1 MNKISKILAILFYF
15 FYYPYASSEII
26 NKIDIYGNDRISNQT
41 IEMFSKISVGQNLE
55 QTGLNNLLK
64 DLYDTNFFQNVEAT
78 FVNGELVIKVV
89 ENPVI
94 EKIIFKGIKAKK
106 IRKLL
111 SDTISLKSRSSLNNS
126 VLKKD
131 KDKIITSLKEIG
143 YYFSNVDVYIENL
156 NDNKVNLTY
165 DVDLGKKAKIKK
177 ISFIGNKIFKDSK
190 LRNIIIT
197 EEYKFWKFISGRK
210 FLNEKTIETDKRLLS
225 NFYLNKGFYNVIVN
239 SSFAKLVDKNQF
251 ELIYN
256 IDAKNKVYFGDVKLN
271 IPPDFNVS
279 NFDKL
284 KNFFEEIKGK
294 PYSITTVNKILKKID
309 NITLKQEYHSISST
323 VNERLLENILDLE
336 FNILETEKFYV
347 QKINIFGNNVTRES
361 VIRNQLEIDEGD
373 PYNEILQ
380 LKSINN
386 IKSTNFFKKVDS
398 KVYDGNL
405 PNSKVVDIYIE
416 EKATGEISAGAG
428 AGTSGGTLAFAVKEN
443 NYLGKGITIETNATL
458 TDESVKGLFS
468 VTNPNYRNSDKSLNF
483 TVEATEVDRIS
494 DFGYKN
500 NKVGFSFGTSFEYLE
515 DLNLGLSTSS
525 YIEKIDTDATASA
538 RQKKQEGNYW
548 DTFGVLNFDYDKRN
562 QKFQTSEGFRSRYFV
577 NIPIVSDTNTLT
589 NTFDYKLFSELFE
602 QNVSTASFFF
612 KATNSLSN
620 DDVKLSERLFVPS
633 YKLRGFQKGK
643 IGPKDGDDYIGG
655 NFVTAINF
663 TSTIPSILENVQNLD
678 FAIFFDAANVWG
690 VDYDSSLEKADN
702 IKSSIGIGLDW
713 FTVVGPV
720 NFSLALPLSKD
731 ETDKTETFRFN
742 IGTSF

>member
-323 VNERLLENILDLE
+323 VNERILENILDLE

>member
-1 MNKISKILAILFYF
+1 MNKISKILAILLYF

-89 ENPVI
+89 ENPII

-131 KDKIITSLKEIG
+131 KDKIITNLKEIG

>member
-1 MNKISKILAILFYF
+1 MNKISKILAILLYF
-15 FYYPYASSEII
+15 FYYPHASSEII

-89 ENPVI
+89 ENPII

-111 SDTISLKSRSSLNNS
+111 SDTISLKSRSSLNDS

-143 YYFSNVDVYIENL
+143 YYFSNVDVYIEDL

-323 VNERLLENILDLE
+323 VNERILENILDLE

-443 NYLGKGITIETNATL
+443 NYLGKGITIETNATI

-500 NKVGFSFGTSFEYLE
+500 NKVGFLFGTSFEYLE

-612 KATNSLSN
+612 
-620 DDVKLSERLFVPS
+620 
-633 YKLRGFQKGK
+633 
-643 IGPKDGDDYIGG
+643 
-655 NFVTAINF
+655 
-663 TSTIPSILENVQNLD
+663 
-678 FAIFFDAANVWG
+678 
-690 VDYDSSLEKADN
+690 
-702 IKSSIGIGLDW
+702 
-713 FTVVGPV
+713 
-720 NFSLALPLSKD
+720 
-731 ETDKTETFRFN
+731 
-742 IGTSF
+742 